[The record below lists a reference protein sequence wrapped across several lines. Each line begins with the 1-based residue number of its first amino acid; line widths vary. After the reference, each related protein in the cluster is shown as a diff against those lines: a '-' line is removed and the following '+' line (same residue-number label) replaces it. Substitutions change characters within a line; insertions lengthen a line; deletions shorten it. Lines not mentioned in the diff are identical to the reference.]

1 MMITLPQW
9 ELVLC
14 FVAGAAFGAASLLL
28 VACSAVGAVSPLR
41 RTRNACPYC
50 SSMANQVDRM
60 VASMADMRER
70 LGRALATCS
79 ELRIEQQRRERDDW
93 EREAVA

>member
-1 MMITLPQW
+1 
-9 ELVLC
+9 
-14 FVAGAAFGAASLLL
+14 
-28 VACSAVGAVSPLR
+28 
-41 RTRNACPYC
+41 
-50 SSMANQVDRM
+50 MANQVDRM